1 MSWWK
6 FGSIGRYNS
15 IMRHTATS
23 FLARIMRIDL
33 SVDNRGW
40 TIAARS
46 LSLSSIS
53 ISRNSDRSVLAWPWL
68 PNLNFSVAAFI
79 HSSSTSLM
87 TSLSALV
94 TSLEVG
100 QTNDDEFLKTT
111 FPKKNLNQGEQ
122 LLVFCFRREF
132 SKRLFYSSHRNDKN
146 HRWSV
151 GTNLFTKFW
160 ALQDNICTG
169 AHCRAGT
176 GQRCSSFEP
185 AQVLVTELKH
195 NRAFYKF

>member
-1 MSWWK
+1 
-6 FGSIGRYNS
+6 
-15 IMRHTATS
+15 
-23 FLARIMRIDL
+23 
-33 SVDNRGW
+33 
-40 TIAARS
+40 
-46 LSLSSIS
+46 
-53 ISRNSDRSVLAWPWL
+53 
-68 PNLNFSVAAFI
+68 
-79 HSSSTSLM
+79 M
-87 TSLSALV
+87 TSLSSLV

-122 LLVFCFRREF
+122 LLVFLF
-132 SKRLFYSSHRNDKN
+132 SSKILKKAFFYSSHRNDKN

-185 AQVLVTELKH
+185 AQVTVSSSLEWSFKRQLFSGLFPSAVILVHLMEPSLTRPKSSS
-195 NRAFYKF
+195 AD

>member
-1 MSWWK
+1 
-6 FGSIGRYNS
+6 
-15 IMRHTATS
+15 MRHKATS

-33 SVDNRGW
+33 SVDNRCW

-46 LSLSSIS
+46 LSLSSVS

-87 TSLSALV
+87 TSLSSLV

-100 QTNDDEFLKTT
+100 QTNDNEFWKRRFQKRIWIKVNSFLFFLFSSKILKKA
-111 FPKKNLNQGEQ
+111 F
-122 LLVFCFRREF
+122 
-132 SKRLFYSSHRNDKN
+132 FYSSHRNDKN

-169 AHCRAGT
+169 AHCGAAT
-176 GQRCSSFEP
+176 GQRFSSFEP
-185 AQVLVTELKH
+185 AQVSALELKPWVV
-195 NRAFYKF
+195 F